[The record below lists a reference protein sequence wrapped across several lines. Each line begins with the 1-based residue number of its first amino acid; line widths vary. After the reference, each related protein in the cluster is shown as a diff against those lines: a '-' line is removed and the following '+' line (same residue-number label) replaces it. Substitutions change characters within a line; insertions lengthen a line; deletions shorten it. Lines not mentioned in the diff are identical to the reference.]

1 MLVAEGKMDRYF
13 ECISRFSSLLK
24 RQEKSSIKQSLLTLA
39 ADNEREWSERKL
51 EIEHIL
57 RSTFDYVSAT

>member
-1 MLVAEGKMDRYF
+1 MDRYF

-39 ADNEREWSERKL
+39 ADNEREWPERIL

-57 RSTFDYVSAT
+57 RSTFDYVSAA

>member
-1 MLVAEGKMDRYF
+1 MDRYF
-13 ECISRFSSLLK
+13 ECISRFFLLLK
-24 RQEKSSIKQSLLTLA
+24 RQEKSSIKKSLLTLSTE
-39 ADNEREWSERKL
+39 DEREWPERKL